1 MSENK
6 TPLTEKEEEIK
17 AEQNPA
23 ENEEAKRNEQQK
35 DEKKAKS
42 SKRRK
47 GKKSEKPE
55 SEMTEEEK
63 KEAANKKKNKP
74 KDAKGSA
81 KRLIGYITKQKVWL
95 IVVAVLVILSTVVTV
110 CSSLIMK
117 PVYEAI
123 ESVLK
128 GAEANAAFTKI
139 TQALF

>member
-6 TPLTEKEEEIK
+6 TPLTEKDKENK
-17 AEQNPA
+17 TEQNA
-23 ENEEAKRNEQQK
+23 AGNEETAKTK
-35 DEKKAKS
+35 STEKRKEARS
-42 SKRRK
+42 SKGRK
-47 GKKSEKPE
+47 SKKGEKPE

-63 KEAANKKKNKP
+63 KEAERKKRNKP

-81 KRLIGYITKQKVWL
+81 KRLIGYITKQKSWL
-95 IVVAVLVILSTVVTV
+95 IVVAVLVVLATVVTV

-128 GAEANAAFTKI
+128 GGEANAAF
-139 TQALF
+139 